1 MASHAGAWPAVS
13 IGIEIYGKRD
23 FHRKIADSIT
33 ISATIDNRFYCAAA
47 EKFRD
52 RGRCIGDLIS
62 RLRYPGAR
70 MASLALDQSTP
81 RARPETPARAPVE
94 LIDSRAI
101 GVDLEKIAKAHEGN
115 EREMRTA
122 LAKRLKAALIEGRA
136 KAEQLL
142 LKDRQGRRCAERLCR
157 MEDEIIRILFEFAKK
172 HLYPSQNPSESEH
185 MAVIATG
192 GYGRGLQAPGSDID
206 LLFLL
211 PYKQTAWGES
221 IAEAIL
227 YCLWDTGLKVGHATR
242 SVDECIRQAKADMTI
257 RTAILEARFLLGDRK
272 LYDELVKRFDNDVVR
287 NTAAKFVAAKLAE
300 REERIRR
307 SGQSRYLV
315 EPNVK
320 DGKGGLRDLHTLFWI
335 AKYVYRVREPDEL
348 IKRGVFDKHEYQLFR
363 RCEDFLWAVRCH
375 MHFVTNRAEERLGF
389 DIQREIAQRLGY
401 TAHPG
406 QQDVERFM
414 KHYFLIAKDV
424 GDLTAIVCAQLEDD
438 QNKSIPVLSR
448 VMAKFVTAKR
458 KVLTETEDFIVDK
471 NRIRLAQANVF
482 KRDPVNLIR
491 IFRLAQKH
499 NLAFHPDAMRVITRS
514 LHLINSDLRDDKEA
528 NRLFLEII
536 ISKNDPETVLR
547 RMNEAGV
554 LGRFVPAFG
563 KIVAMMQF
571 NMYHHYTVDEHL
583 LRCIGLLADIE
594 RGEKD
599 TPLAHELFQSLRPGN
614 RTVLY
619 VTMFLHD
626 IAKGRIEDHSIAGA
640 RVARR
645 LCPRLG
651 LSAADTEVVA
661 WLIENHLVMSSVA
674 QSRDLS
680 DRKTIENFAAVV
692 QSTERLK
699 LLMILTTADIR
710 AVGPGV
716 WNGWKAQLLRTLY
729 YETEPV
735 LTGGFSE
742 VNRAQRVATA
752 QTEFRQALKHWPAER
767 LESYI
772 SRLYP
777 AYWLKVD
784 LQHKV
789 EHAHFLMGAEDA
801 GKTLATTVGYDSGNV
816 TELTVLAPDHPWL
829 LSIIAGACAMAGA
842 NIVDAQIFTTT
853 DGLALDTISLSR
865 EFERD
870 EDEQRRANRIADSI
884 EKALRGELR
893 LPDTLGKRVAPKGR
907 IKAFALEPTVAINN
921 QWSHRYTMMEV
932 TGLDRTG
939 LLYEMT
945 TTLSKLNLNIASAH
959 VATFGERVVDV
970 FYVTDL
976 MGAQITSP
984 TRQAAIKRAIIPLFG
999 PEAKPSK
1006 AKAEA

>member
-1 MASHAGAWPAVS
+1 
-13 IGIEIYGKRD
+13 
-23 FHRKIADSIT
+23 
-33 ISATIDNRFYCAAA
+33 
-47 EKFRD
+47 
-52 RGRCIGDLIS
+52 
-62 RLRYPGAR
+62 
-70 MASLALDQSTP
+70 MASLALERDD
-81 RARPETPARAPVE
+81 RPAPEPASKDSGD
-94 LIDSRAI
+94 LIDSQALMA
-101 GVDLEKIAKAHEGN
+101 DLERLAAAHGGG
-115 EREMRTA
+115 ERELRTV
-122 LAKRLKAALIEGRA
+122 LAQRLKAALVAGRA

-142 LKDRQGRRCAERLCR
+142 LEDRHGRRCAERLCH
-157 MEDEIIRILFEFAKK
+157 MQDEIIRILFEFTRN
-172 HLYPSQNPSESEH
+172 HLYPSENPTEAER
-185 MAVIATG
+185 MAIVATG
-192 GYGRGLQAPGSDID
+192 GYGRGLMAPGSDID

-221 IAEAIL
+221 VAEAIL

-242 SVDECIRQAKADMTI
+242 SIDECIRQSKADMTI
-257 RTAILEARFLLGDRK
+257 RTAILEARFLLGDRA
-272 LYDELVKRFDNDVVR
+272 LFDEMVTRFDNDVVR
-287 NTAAKFVAAKLAE
+287 NTAAEFVAAKLGE
-300 REERIRR
+300 REERHRR
-307 SGQSRYLV
+307 AGQSRYLV

-348 IKRGVFDKHEYQLFR
+348 IDKGVFDKLEYQLFR
-363 RCEDFLWAVRCH
+363 RCEDFLWSVRCH
-375 MHFVTNRAEERLGF
+375 LHFVTGRAEERLSF

-401 TAHPG
+401 TEHPG

-414 KHYFLIAKDV
+414 KHYFLVAKDV
-424 GDLTAIVCAQLEDD
+424 GDLTAILCAELEDSHA
-438 QNKSIPVLSR
+438 KSVPVLSR
-448 VMAKFVTAKR
+448 VMQRLRPVKR
-458 KVLTETEDFIVDK
+458 KEISGTKDFITEN
-471 NRIRLAQANVF
+471 NRILCAKANVF
-482 KRDPVNLIR
+482 ERDPVNLIR
-491 IFRLAQKH
+491 IFHLAQKH
-499 NLAFHPDAMRVITRS
+499 NLAFHPDAMRAITRS
-514 LHLINSDLRDDKEA
+514 LKLIDADLRDNEEA
-528 NRLFLEII
+528 NALFLEILT
-536 ISKNDPETVLR
+536 SKNDPETVLR

-583 LRCIGLLADIE
+583 LRCIGVLAEIE
-594 RGEKD
+594 RGGNNE
-599 TPLAHELFQSLRPGN
+599 TPLVNELIHKIRPEN
-614 RTVLY
+614 RIVLY
-619 VTMFLHD
+619 VTLFLHD
-626 IAKGRIEDHSIAGA
+626 VAKGRPEDHSIAGA

-651 LSAADTEVVA
+651 FSAADTETVA

-692 QSTERLK
+692 QSAERLK
-699 LLMILTTADIR
+699 LLTLLTTADIK

-716 WNGWKAQLLRTLY
+716 WNGWKAQLIRTLY

-742 VNRAQRVATA
+742 VNRAQRVAMA
-752 QTEFRQALKHWPAER
+752 QTEFREAMKDWASDKLEAYIAKH
-767 LESYI
+767 
-772 SRLYP
+772 YP

-784 LQHKV
+784 LPHKI
-789 EHAHFLMGAEDA
+789 EHARFVRATEQA
-801 GKTLATTVGYDSGNV
+801 AKTLATMTGFDNNRAV

-829 LSIIAGACAMAGA
+829 LSIIAGACAMANA
-842 NIVDAQIFTTT
+842 NIVDAQIYTTT
-853 DGLALDTISLSR
+853 DGRALDTISLSR

-870 EDEQRRANRIADSI
+870 EDEQRRASRIADSI

-893 LPDTLGKRVAPKGR
+893 LPDLVSKRAAPKGR
-907 IKAFALEPTVAINN
+907 IKAFAIEPTVTINN
-921 QWSHRYTMMEV
+921 QWSHRYTMVEV

-945 TTLSKLNLNIASAH
+945 ATLSKLNLNIASAH

-984 TRQAAIKRAIIPLFG
+984 TRQAAIKRALIALFAAG
-999 PEAKPSK
+999 DGKSTSA
-1006 AKAEA
+1006 